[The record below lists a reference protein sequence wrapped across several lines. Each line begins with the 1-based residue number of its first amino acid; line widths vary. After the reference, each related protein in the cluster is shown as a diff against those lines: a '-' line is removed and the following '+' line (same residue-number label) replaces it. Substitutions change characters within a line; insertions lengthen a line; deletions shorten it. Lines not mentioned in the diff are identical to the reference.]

1 MDEHDNE
8 SSLIRLTK
16 RDDVS
21 QLLLDETHSVIFV
34 FDVQNELMEVTYT
47 TISGE
52 RKNRKVKAFFS
63 SKLEGSVI
71 HPDFR
76 QLFIDFVKRVMLTR
90 NSETLDYVSDY
101 NGTGYSWY
109 RAVLRSVKDKKNGG
123 QYLIGIAENIESE
136 KHAEYVY
143 AETEGADHNQK
154 SDILSTIRINVTKR
168 IIEEYHRFTINPVF
182 VDKIPFDTTIIENF
196 FKDIIDPQEKETIIA
211 FFKPENIEKQFYKGK
226 TESGFDYRIRT
237 ETGSVRWIHI
247 NTRLLLKPLT
257 NELMA
262 YCYIKDIHDRKIS
275 ESLIQ
280 NIAENEYDYIMYIDA
295 ENDTYSIYS
304 HAQSGSPMPL
314 IESNSY
320 ERERSKNINLY
331 VLEEDRERVLEQMS
345 LKTVC
350 RELDKNRVYSV
361 YLGINEQDGR
371 ISRKKLSYS
380 YIQKEQKLIRLSR
393 TDVTKIYED
402 EQEKRNVLRDAL
414 AAAEQASLAKTE
426 FLSRMSHEMRT
437 PMNAIMGLISLV
449 QQQIKSE
456 PAVQENLQ
464 KIQSSAQY
472 LLSIIN
478 DVLDMSRIE
487 SGKMTLQ
494 KEKIDITEF
503 IGKVDSIILSQA
515 RAKGLEYTSR
525 ISDSVFHSFV
535 GDSLKLQQ
543 VLVNI
548 LGNAVKFTPKG
559 GSVSLLVEQIFFLN
573 TEQKR
578 KLRFT
583 VSDTGIGIKK
593 KYLPLIFDSFT
604 QQDNSISTNFG
615 GTGLGLAITKNILT
629 MMGGSISVKSREGEG
644 SVFTIEVVLPIYDEF
659 TANKNKEESQSGKEE
674 SLKPSSVH
682 INTASDFYKGKRLLL
697 VDDNEMNID
706 VAKQLLVR
714 KGFTV
719 DTAENGKIAV
729 ELFEKSPGSYYSAI
743 LMDVRMPVMDG
754 LTAARL
760 IRSSKHEDS
769 ARIPII
775 AMTANAFSEDI
786 KQTQESGMNAHLSKP
801 IDVDVLYT
809 TISCL
814 IAGTC

>member
-1 MDEHDNE
+1 
-8 SSLIRLTK
+8 
-16 RDDVS
+16 
-21 QLLLDETHSVIFV
+21 
-34 FDVQNELMEVTYT
+34 
-47 TISGE
+47 
-52 RKNRKVKAFFS
+52 
-63 SKLEGSVI
+63 
-71 HPDFR
+71 
-76 QLFIDFVKRVMLTR
+76 
-90 NSETLDYVSDY
+90 
-101 NGTGYSWY
+101 
-109 RAVLRSVKDKKNGG
+109 
-123 QYLIGIAENIESE
+123 
-136 KHAEYVY
+136 
-143 AETEGADHNQK
+143 
-154 SDILSTIRINVTKR
+154 
-168 IIEEYHRFTINPVF
+168 
-182 VDKIPFDTTIIENF
+182 
-196 FKDIIDPQEKETIIA
+196 
-211 FFKPENIEKQFYKGK
+211 
-226 TESGFDYRIRT
+226 
-237 ETGSVRWIHI
+237 
-247 NTRLLLKPLT
+247 
-257 NELMA
+257 
-262 YCYIKDIHDRKIS
+262 
-275 ESLIQ
+275 
-280 NIAENEYDYIMYIDA
+280 
-295 ENDTYSIYS
+295 
-304 HAQSGSPMPL
+304 
-314 IESNSY
+314 
-320 ERERSKNINLY
+320 
-331 VLEEDRERVLEQMS
+331 
-345 LKTVC
+345 
-350 RELDKNRVYSV
+350 
-361 YLGINEQDGR
+361 
-371 ISRKKLSYS
+371 
-380 YIQKEQKLIRLSR
+380 
-393 TDVTKIYED
+393 
-402 EQEKRNVLRDAL
+402 
-414 AAAEQASLAKTE
+414 
-426 FLSRMSHEMRT
+426 
-437 PMNAIMGLISLV
+437 MNAIMGLISLV

-659 TANKNKEESQSGKEE
+659 TANKYKGEAQSGKEE
-674 SLKPSSVH
+674 SFNPSSVE
-682 INTASDFYKGKRLLL
+682 INNASNFYKGKRLLL